1 MKNYRYIIFPTLL
14 AFIFLLSPV
23 MATVPSH
30 DTPSVTSGMET
41 VSPVLDGNGASQES
55 ALYTVLAV
63 VMVIWLGI
71 AAYVFYLHITIS
83 RLEKKIDES

>member
-1 MKNYRYIIFPTLL
+1 MKNYRYIIIPALL
-14 AFIFLLSPV
+14 AFLFLLSPV

-41 VSPVLDGNGASQES
+41 VSPVLENNAASQES

-71 AAYVFYLHITIS
+71 AAYVFYLHMTIS
-83 RLEKKIDES
+83 RLEKYFDES